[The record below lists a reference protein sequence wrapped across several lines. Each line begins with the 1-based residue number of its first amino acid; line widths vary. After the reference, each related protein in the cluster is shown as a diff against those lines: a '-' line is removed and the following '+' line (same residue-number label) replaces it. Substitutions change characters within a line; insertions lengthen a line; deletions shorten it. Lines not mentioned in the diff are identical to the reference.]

1 MQYCDLG
8 YVALFLPIVIIL
20 YFLTSK
26 KHRYK
31 ILLGAS
37 FIFFYLLS
45 KKLIIYL
52 IFSGLSIHHF
62 GLWLE
67 HLKSLKK
74 EELASGADKKQV
86 KEKYKRQE
94 NKVIILALF
103 IHLGLL
109 IVLKYSSFIGN
120 NINNLLNLI
129 HLNYQFKVPHYI
141 MPIGIS
147 FYTLQALSYIID
159 VKNGTIAADD
169 NLGRLM
175 LYLAFFPSIME
186 GPISRYKDTAEKL
199 YSGQPLNYQNLTF
212 GYQRILFGM
221 LKKMIVADRLNIIVK
236 NIFSNY
242 PSLGGAVILA
252 GACFYTIQLYMD
264 FAGTMD
270 IVIGSAEIFGVKLPE
285 NFKQPFFSKNISEFW
300 SRWHITLGAFLR
312 DYVFYPLSLS
322 KSLKKLTNFGR
333 KHFGNHFG
341 PLLSGAIALLVV
353 WLLNGLW
360 HGAAWNY
367 IFFGLYHFTLIVL
380 ADLFSPL
387 VLKTL
392 KLLHINRNNFFYRLL
407 EMFKTTVL
415 VIFGEL
421 FFRAHGLQA
430 GFSMFKK
437 IFTTFN
443 LNDFSEN
450 ILKLG
455 LDKFDFRIIIVT
467 LLIVLIISILKEKGI
482 NIREAISKKPIYIR
496 WTLYYALILF
506 IVIFGAYGDGY
517 IPVDPLY
524 ANF

>member
-129 HLNYQFKVPHYI
+129 HLNYQLKVPHYI

-199 YSGQPLNYQNLTF
+199 YSGQPLNYQNLMF
-212 GYQRILFGM
+212 FIHYPY
-221 LKKMIVADRLNIIVK
+221 LKI
-236 NIFSNY
+236 
-242 PSLGGAVILA
+242 
-252 GACFYTIQLYMD
+252 
-264 FAGTMD
+264 
-270 IVIGSAEIFGVKLPE
+270 
-285 NFKQPFFSKNISEFW
+285 
-300 SRWHITLGAFLR
+300 
-312 DYVFYPLSLS
+312 
-322 KSLKKLTNFGR
+322 
-333 KHFGNHFG
+333 
-341 PLLSGAIALLVV
+341 
-353 WLLNGLW
+353 
-360 HGAAWNY
+360 
-367 IFFGLYHFTLIVL
+367 
-380 ADLFSPL
+380 
-387 VLKTL
+387 
-392 KLLHINRNNFFYRLL
+392 
-407 EMFKTTVL
+407 
-415 VIFGEL
+415 
-421 FFRAHGLQA
+421 
-430 GFSMFKK
+430 
-437 IFTTFN
+437 
-443 LNDFSEN
+443 
-450 ILKLG
+450 
-455 LDKFDFRIIIVT
+455 
-467 LLIVLIISILKEKGI
+467 
-482 NIREAISKKPIYIR
+482 
-496 WTLYYALILF
+496 
-506 IVIFGAYGDGY
+506 
-517 IPVDPLY
+517 
-524 ANF
+524 

>member
-8 YVALFLPIVIIL
+8 YVALFLPLVIII
-20 YFLTSK
+20 YFIVFP

-31 ILLGAS
+31 VLLGAS

-45 KKLIIYL
+45 KKLIVYL
-52 IFSGLSIHHF
+52 LFSGLSIHHF
-62 GLWLE
+62 GLWLS

-74 EELASGADKKQV
+74 EELKTTEDKKEV

-94 NKVIILALF
+94 NKVLLLAIL

-109 IVLKYSSFIGN
+109 IILKYSSFIGN
-120 NINNLLNLI
+120 NINNFLSLI
-129 HLNYQFKVPHYI
+129 HLNYQLKVPHYI

-147 FYTLQALSYIID
+147 FYTLAALSYIID
-159 VKNGTIAADD
+159 VKNETIEADD

-175 LYLAFFPSIME
+175 LYLSFFPSIME
-186 GPISRYKDTAEKL
+186 GPISRYKDTATKL
-199 YSGQPLNYQNLTF
+199 YSGAPISYRNLTN

-221 LKKMIVADRLNIIVK
+221 LKKMVVADRLNIIVK

-242 PSLGGAVILA
+242 PSLGGAIILA
-252 GACFYTIQLYMD
+252 GAIFYTIQLYMD
-264 FAGTMD
+264 FSGTID
-270 IVIGSAEIFGVKLPE
+270 IVIGSAEIFDVKLPE

-300 SRWHITLGAFLR
+300 TRWHISLGAFLR
-312 DYVFYPLSLS
+312 DYIFYPLSLS
-322 KSLKKLTNFGR
+322 KPLKKLTAWGR
-333 KHFGNHFG
+333 KRFGNYFG
-341 PLLSGAIALLVV
+341 PLLSGALALLVV

-367 IFFGLYHFTLIVL
+367 IFFGLYHFTLIIL

-387 VLKTL
+387 ILKIL
-392 KLLHINRNNFFYRLL
+392 KIFHINRNNFFYRTL
-407 EMFKTTVL
+407 EMFKTTIL

-430 GFSMFKK
+430 GLQMFKK
-437 IFTTFN
+437 IFTAFDLTNFK
-443 LNDFSEN
+443 EN

-455 LDKFDFRIIIVT
+455 LDKYDFRIIIVT
-467 LLIVLIISILKEKGI
+467 LLIVFVISVLKEKQI
-482 NIREAISKKPIYIR
+482 NIREAIRKKPIYIR

-506 IVIFGAYGDGY
+506 IIIFGAYGDGY
-517 IPVDPLY
+517 VPVDPLY